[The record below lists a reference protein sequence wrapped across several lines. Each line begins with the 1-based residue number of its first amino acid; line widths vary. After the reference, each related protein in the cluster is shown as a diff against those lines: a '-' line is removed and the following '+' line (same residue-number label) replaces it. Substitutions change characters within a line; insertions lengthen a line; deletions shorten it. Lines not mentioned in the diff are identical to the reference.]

1 MNLKRWRKLLYLL
14 LIPAALAAQIN
25 VNSTYLSSPL
35 TATSQ
40 TSAPINLSNRS
51 WSAGT
56 IQLTGVSL
64 TTATFGVLGSSDPAC
79 GSTTFQPIAINL
91 FSTPGTVATTMTAT
105 ATALY
110 QVNLAGLY
118 CIEYQTS
125 GTFTATSITLLLTAS
140 PNAIVGRSG
149 GSSGS
154 AVTAVSNSDGTLA
167 ISPTTG
173 VVVASLALGHANTW
187 TATQT
192 FATISPT
199 TITSAAL
206 SGTFTGAPIF
216 SGNVSFTGTPTF
228 SNPLALGSSTSTTQ
242 TLCDNSTKLATTAYA
257 GIVCNLVETT
267 GSPLSV
273 IATST
278 LFWNNSS
285 GAYVFDLPTPTSGLQ
300 FCFGN
305 YKTVAHAISAVPPS
319 GVTIYYKGIAG
330 TAGSSTGIVSSGLAG
345 DFFCVVGT
353 DSTTYEVTGAGQGTL
368 TNN

>member
-14 LIPAALAAQIN
+14 LIPAALAAQTN

-149 GSSGS
+149 GGSGS
-154 AVTAVSNSDGTLA
+154 AVTAVSIVTANGFSGTSSGGTTPALTINALTSSQVTTALGFNPGAQPNVVTTSTFTFSGAAGFYDNENSTAGTAVTGTLPTASVSPVVLQYCFDNANNGSAANTGVLTFQTSATGQYIIFTDGTL
-167 ISPTTG
+167 S
-173 VVVASLALGHANTW
+173 ASG
-187 TATQT
+187 
-192 FATISPT
+192 
-199 TITSAAL
+199 
-206 SGTFTGAPIF
+206 G
-216 SGNVSFTGTPTF
+216 
-228 SNPLALGSSTSTTQ
+228 
-242 TLCDNSTKLATTAYA
+242 Y
-257 GIVCNLVETT
+257 
-267 GSPLSV
+267 
-273 IATST
+273 
-278 LFWNNSS
+278 
-285 GAYVFDLPTPTSGLQ
+285 
-300 FCFGN
+300 
-305 YKTVAHAISAVPPS
+305 
-319 GVTIYYKGIAG
+319 
-330 TAGSSTGIVSSGLAG
+330 VSSGGAARDAG
-345 DFFCVVGT
+345 CVRAV
-353 DSTTYEVTGAGQGTL
+353 DSTHWMFYTNTGTW
-368 TNN
+368 TKH